1 MTANET
7 HLPAFQDP
15 PKPHAWISGPPEDA
29 WWARGSSGT
38 ASQGSRAPR
47 RVTSGLRL
55 PRAARIRDET
65 SLRALQQARR
75 VRGRWFVAAAVP
87 NDLGESRLVVRVA
100 KKVMRSAVARD
111 RMRRCVR
118 EVFRQLRSQ
127 FVPSDFLVFLVQPY
141 REHTLHAAR
150 QELERL
156 LLQAARR

>member
-1 MTANET
+1 
-7 HLPAFQDP
+7 
-15 PKPHAWISGPPEDA
+15 
-29 WWARGSSGT
+29 
-38 ASQGSRAPR
+38 
-47 RVTSGLRL
+47 VTSGLRL

-87 NDLGESRLVVRVA
+87 NHLGESRLVVRVA
-100 KKVMRSAVARD
+100 KKVMRSAVARN

-127 FVPSDFLVFLVQPY
+127 LVSSDSLVFLVQPY
-141 REHTLHAAR
+141 RERTLQAAR